1 MGPSQSAAPEPGA
14 GASGHRKPHL
24 IRLLLWTLIWLCIG
38 FLLVVALLAS
48 WARYTAEQIDQYRPQ
63 LEALLSDRLG
73 QSVRIDALSA
83 SWDGPDPVLQAEG
96 VTIAHRDAPQQD
108 AVSLQHLLLR
118 LDGPRSLL
126 RARLVF
132 QRMEA
137 DGLDLVLVQH
147 DDGHL
152 SVEGLTLPE
161 PGPGLTDE
169 ALTNEQWLDPRRW
182 LNELSGRI
190 ANPHVQ
196 LTHVTVGVQTPDAD
210 ITFVDIPQL
219 ELAYENQQI
228 SASGRAM
235 RQGTLEQLATFVVR
249 GRNLFDG
256 RFTGQVWAEL
266 TPGGL
271 LEGIARGLTWRGFEI
286 DELDARARAW
296 LTFSDG
302 QLDRLNGDLQ
312 VDEIQ
317 LQNELEG
324 LSPLR
329 NVSARIGWR
338 RTDGGG
344 SVHIDDL
351 QWSWQDDQ
359 VTGMAVRAEYDRLTL
374 QLQAPQL
381 AIGPLVRLAEASGQL
396 PTRAQYHLRG
406 LAPDGHLSAVHL
418 EIPRKVPG
426 EFRLSARADGVS
438 VQPYQGAPGG
448 SNVHGRIWLNRHGG
462 QVQVAG
468 KDVTLHF
475 PELFAGPW
483 TFREATGQVGWLI
496 EGGITRVFARD
507 LQVLYQEA
515 TRLEGAFDL
524 RLDRYGEDNL
534 GLNVS
539 LENGR
544 ADMLAD
550 FVPEKVV
557 DPELYR
563 WLTTAIR
570 EGEVVHGQF
579 YGHGQIG
586 ANTPRFGFSTAM
598 EYEFR
603 NAHVVYDPA
612 WPEVTDASGRVRIHS
627 GHTEV
632 ELDQAR
638 TGGLELTQARV
649 GVIPGEEFAV
659 IDIDTG
665 AQFTGDQI
673 HYWLEETPLGE
684 MAGEVRESLRVA
696 GDYELDLGLQI
707 ALAADQ
713 PVAVEASLSTEN
725 GEVYQADTDLRW
737 EAISGRLSYSSD
749 TGFSGEPVNARFL
762 GQPVT
767 VELSLSSEQSLRITQ
782 TGQTDV
788 ATLAGLLPEGPAV
801 AGIEGRLPYTAVLE
815 FAPETATSLSVNA
828 NSAGLW
834 SDWPAPLGREAG
846 QEEQVRVE
854 VRWLVNDRLWL
865 SGRWGQRM
873 SAVLEWRKQAF
884 HSGMVSVGRTDAVS
898 PGESGLVVKVDVEQF
913 APAEWQSWLKR
924 FTDIAD
930 TAVAGSD
937 SISAPGGPDWLN
949 RVELDTEELQVG
961 KHSLP
966 GVSITVVPE
975 AGGWLL
981 TTDSYRATGYV
992 RVPASGEQ
1000 VTVRLDRLRLA
1011 GTTGKVDEQAEPP
1024 PLLTATEQLETFR
1037 NMAAGKWPEV
1047 DVRIDELWLGENPAG
1062 AWSFLLSPSPDQI
1075 TLQDLQGEIGS
1086 LAFDGQLRWGVT
1098 SGDER
1103 TVIQGVLEGGG
1114 LQDIAALFGMEAPL
1128 TNEYSVI
1135 DLDIGWPGRPDQ
1147 FTMGRLD
1154 GSFSL
1159 RLDDG
1164 VILRNNDTAQLF
1176 RLFNLLNTDTLQRRL
1191 SFDFSDL
1198 YEAGVA
1204 FDAMS
1209 GQATLE
1215 QGILSW
1221 NPDLQLAGP
1230 SGALRL
1236 SGSSNLADRTLNMR
1250 LVVILPLTQNLPLA
1264 AILMGASPPVG
1275 GALFVLDK
1283 ILGEPLSKLTSATY
1297 SVGGTWENPEVNL
1310 RNIFDAGNQKAE

>member
-1 MGPSQSAAPEPGA
+1 MGQPQPASPEPA
-14 GASGHRKPHL
+14 GASGRSKPRL
-24 IRLLLWTLIWLCIG
+24 ARLLLWALIWLGIG
-38 FLLVVALLAS
+38 LLLLAAVVVS
-48 WARYTAEQIDQYRPQ
+48 WARYTAEHIDDYRPR

-73 QSVRIDALSA
+73 QTVRIDQLSA
-83 SWDGPDPVLQAEG
+83 SWHGPDPVLQAEG
-96 VTIAHRDAPQQD
+96 VTIAHRDAPEET

-137 DGLDLVLVQH
+137 DDLDLVLVQH
-147 DDGHL
+147 DEGHL

-169 ALTNEQWLDPRRW
+169 TLTNEQWLEPRRW

-196 LTHVTVGVQTPDAD
+196 LTHVTVGVRTPDAD

-219 ELAYENQQI
+219 ELAYRNREM

-249 GRNLFDG
+249 GQNLFDG
-256 RFTGQVWAEL
+256 RFTGQIWAEL

-271 LEGIARGLTWRGFEI
+271 LEGLARGLTWRGFEI

-312 VDEIQ
+312 IDEIQ
-317 LQNELEG
+317 LHNELEG
-324 LSPLR
+324 LTPLQDA
-329 NVSARIGWR
+329 SARIGWR
-338 RTDGGG
+338 RTDEGG
-344 SVHIDDL
+344 SVHIEDL
-351 QWSWQDDQ
+351 QWTWQDDQ
-359 VTGMAVRAEYDRLTL
+359 VSGLAARADYDRLTL
-374 QLQAPQL
+374 QVQVPQL
-381 AIGPLVRLAEASGQL
+381 AIGPLTRLAHASGQL

-406 LAPDGHLSAVHL
+406 LAPDGTLSAVNL

-426 EFRLSARADGVS
+426 EFQLSARVDGVS

-448 SNVHGRIWLNRHGG
+448 SNVHGRVWLNRYGG
-462 QVQVAG
+462 QAQVDG
-468 KDVTLHF
+468 EDMTLHF
-475 PELFAGPW
+475 PELFSGPW
-483 TFREATGQVGWLI
+483 TFRRASGQVGWLM
-496 EGGITRVFARD
+496 EGGITRVFARNLD
-507 LQVLYQEA
+507 AQYQEA

-534 GLNVS
+534 GLKVS
-539 LENGR
+539 VENGR
-544 ADMLAD
+544 ADMLAE

-557 DPELYR
+557 DPELYQ
-563 WLTTAIR
+563 WLTTAIF
-570 EGEVVHGQF
+570 EGEVVRGEF
-579 YGHGQIG
+579 FGHGQIG
-586 ANTPRFGFSTAM
+586 ENMPQFGFSTAM

-603 NAHVVYDPA
+603 DARVAYDPA
-612 WPEVTDASGRVRIHS
+612 WPEVSDASGRVRIHN
-627 GHTEV
+627 GLTEV

-638 TGGLELTQARV
+638 TGGLVLPQSRV
-649 GVIPGEEFAV
+649 VVTPGEEFAV
-659 IDIDTG
+659 LDIDTR
-665 AQFTGDQI
+665 AQITGEQI
-673 HYWLEETPLGE
+673 HQWLEETPLGE
-684 MAGEVRESLRVA
+684 MAGDARDGLQVS
-696 GDYELDLGLQI
+696 GDYALDLALQI
-707 ALAADQ
+707 ALAPDQ
-713 PVAVEASLSTEN
+713 PVGVEASLNTDN

-737 EAISGRLSYSSD
+737 EAISGELGYSSEQ
-749 TGFSGEPVNARFL
+749 GFSGQPLNARFL

-767 VELSLSSEQSLRITQ
+767 VELALSPEQSLKITQ
-782 TGQTDV
+782 TGQTDI
-788 ATLAGLLPEGPAV
+788 ATLAGRLLPEGQAV
-801 AGIEGRLPYTAVLE
+801 AGLEGRLPYTALLE
-815 FAPETATSLSVNA
+815 FAPETPTRLSVNA

-846 QEEQVRVE
+846 QEEQVRVA
-854 VRWLVNDRLWL
+854 VRWLDNDRLWL
-865 SGRWGQRM
+865 SGRWGQRLG
-873 SAVLEWRKQAF
+873 AVLEWRSQEF
-884 HSGMVSVGRTDAVS
+884 YSGMVSVGNTDAVS
-898 PGESGLVVKVDVEQF
+898 PGEPGLVIKADVERF
-913 APAEWQSWLKR
+913 APAEWQSWLER
-924 FTDIAD
+924 FIGEGATGTGPGTTTATAD
-930 TAVAGSD
+930 LE
-937 SISAPGGPDWLN
+937 WLN
-949 RVELDTEELQVG
+949 RVELDVAELQVG
-961 KHSLP
+961 QHSLP
-966 GVSITVVPE
+966 GVSVTVAPE

-981 TTDSYRATGYV
+981 TTNSDRATGYV
-992 RVPASGEQ
+992 RIPPTGDQ
-1000 VTVRLDRLRLA
+1000 VMVRLDRLELA
-1011 GTTGKVDEQAEPP
+1011 GATDQRDGEAEAA

-1037 NMAAGKWPEV
+1037 NMAAGQWPEV
-1047 DVRIDELWLGENPAG
+1047 DVRIDALWLGENPAG

-1075 TLQDLQGEIGS
+1075 TLEDLQGEIGA

-1135 DLDIGWPGRPDQ
+1135 DLDVGWPGRPDQ
-1147 FTMGRLD
+1147 YAMGRLD

-1209 GQATLE
+1209 GNGTLDR
-1215 QGILSW
+1215 GVLSW
-1221 NPDLQLAGP
+1221 NPDLQMAGP

-1236 SGSSNLADRTLNMR
+1236 SGSTNLADRTLNMR

-1283 ILGEPLSKLTSATY
+1283 LLGEPLSKLTSATY

-1310 RNIFDAGNQKAE
+1310 RNIFDAGNQKSE